1 MTALQK
7 WAMGGVFITTIMIA
21 LTGFITSGITE
32 YQVSSNFQDGEMD
45 KLEELESS
53 TSIAKDAQQRAEQA
67 EARSNF
73 FTLPN
78 IVNLLRLPFEAV
90 PLWESFVGVTISVT
104 GLSYAHGQW
113 ITTMFGSFALIAVA
127 FAFAKRVL

>member
-1 MTALQK
+1 MNLEK
-7 WAMGGVFITTIMIA
+7 WAMGGVFIATIMIA
-21 LTGFITSGITE
+21 LTGFITSGIAQ
-32 YQVSSNFQDGEMD
+32 YDVAGNFEDGKMD
-45 KLEELESS
+45 KLEKLESS
-53 TSIAKDAQQRAEQA
+53 TSIAQDAQQRAEQA

-78 IVNLLRLPFEAV
+78 IVNLLRLPFEAI

-127 FAFAKRVL
+127 FKFAQRVL